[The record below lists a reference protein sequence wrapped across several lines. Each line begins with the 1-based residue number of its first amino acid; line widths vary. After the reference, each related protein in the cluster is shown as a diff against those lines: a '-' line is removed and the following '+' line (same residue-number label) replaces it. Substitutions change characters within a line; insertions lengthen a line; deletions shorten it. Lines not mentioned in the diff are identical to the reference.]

1 MLQLFV
7 LSVGGSSLH
16 PSLTDLLLDD
26 LKVKG
31 QLLYLLLQ
39 SISFRLE
46 RLRLGGEEGQ
56 RGRGKGGGEKGG
68 GEGRERKKG
77 GER

>member
-7 LSVGGSSLH
+7 LSVGGSSLY

-46 RLRLGGEEGQ
+46 RLRLGGEEGR
-56 RGRGKGGGEKGG
+56 RGRG
-68 GEGRERKKG
+68 GEGGERKKG
-77 GER
+77 GEIDNYRSA